1 MDVEIVNHG
10 SLYGFR
16 PVSQAARDWIAE
28 NVSDDAQWF
37 GGALMVE
44 HRYASDLAEG
54 MAGDGLELG

>member
-1 MDVEIVNHG
+1 
-10 SLYGFR
+10 
-16 PVSQAARDWIAE
+16 VSQAARDWIAE